1 MSDAA
6 TSVSIVT
13 QTCVRPENAD
23 AFARWQGE
31 TSTVIS
37 SFPGFIEQRL
47 VPPNPP
53 LQVYWVIMKRFA
65 SLEDAKRWLGSSER
79 QSRIEGATPMLVGR
93 DDVNKGSDDA
103 PFARTAPV
111 SAVMSTRVKPG
122 MEAEYLKWAQK
133 VAASQPKAAVC
144 LAYRFD
150 SFLPGVQQ

>member
-13 QTCVRPENAD
+13 QTCVRPESAD

-47 VPPNPP
+47 MPPHPP
-53 LQVYWVIMKRFA
+53 LQVDWVILQRFV

-93 DDVNKGSDDA
+93 DDVHIVRDDA
-103 PFARTAPV
+103 VPR
-111 SAVMSTRVKPG
+111 
-122 MEAEYLKWAQK
+122 AQRR
-133 VAASQPKAAVC
+133 SP
-144 LAYRFD
+144 R
-150 SFLPGVQQ
+150 